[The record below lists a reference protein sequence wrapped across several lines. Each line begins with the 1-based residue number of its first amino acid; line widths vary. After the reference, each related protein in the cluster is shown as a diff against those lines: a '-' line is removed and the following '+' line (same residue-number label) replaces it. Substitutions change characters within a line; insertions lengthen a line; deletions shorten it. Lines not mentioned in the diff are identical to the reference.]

1 MWLEIQLDDLSTGD
15 FLEIIDSDGLTLM
28 GYLRVIR
35 WSQRSLV
42 IDMPLEGFEGDEI
55 GAMMTTEVVI
65 ETRDVRRIAKWHPV
79 AEAAE

>member
-1 MWLEIQLDDLSTGD
+1 MWCEVVLDDLEAGD
-15 FLEIIDSDGLTLM
+15 FLEITDTDGLSLT

-42 IDMPLEGFEGDEI
+42 IDAPLDGFEGDEI
-55 GAMMTTEVVI
+55 GAMMTHAVVI
-65 ETRDVRRIAKWHPV
+65 ETRDVRRIVRWTPV